1 MDLNWQFLR
10 TPHENW
16 YNLTTKKG
24 FLAMQVRPE
33 TCFGNMNPSF
43 LARRQQHNNC
53 SASIGMYFLPKTRNE
68 KSGLLIFQNEDHYYF
83 LCKSLENNEPVI
95 QLFKSVD
102 NDSSNNKMEILA
114 SHKLSNAENLKE
126 IYFKIEFHVNS
137 YSFLYRYTTNKWNTL
152 KDSVDGRFLSTKVA
166 GGFVGCMF
174 ALYTTSLGNPSQNS
188 AYFNWFHY
196 KGKNEAFSSINNK

>member
-1 MDLNWQFLR
+1 
-10 TPHENW
+10 
-16 YNLTTKKG
+16 
-24 FLAMQVRPE
+24 MQVRPE

-174 ALYTTSLGNPSQNS
+174 ALYTTSLGNPSR
-188 AYFNWFHY
+188 
-196 KGKNEAFSSINNK
+196 EFSLF